1 MNYKLYLKCLVIRT
15 PLEQPANWIRHLSGR
30 RQARRQPESREL
42 LLESERIEQVLKRLI
57 GKSWNC
63 IDVGCHL
70 GAMLSLLTRLAP
82 DGKHLAFEPV
92 PEKAALLR
100 RKFPEVEVYQ
110 VALGETAGQV
120 RFFENLTR
128 SGFSGLSA
136 TPDATDVNVEFMVD
150 CKPLD
155 HFWKPE
161 RPISFIKLD
170 VEGSEYLVLRGAV
183 DLLRHDHPVLLFES
197 IPGGVEKLG
206 GSRRGFFDFLTAE
219 LGYSIF
225 TANDFLADANPLDWD
240 HFDQAHHYPFLAL
253 NYFAIPSLPR

>member
-1 MNYKLYLKCLVIRT
+1 MNYKLYLKYLVIRT
-15 PLEQPANWIRHLSGR
+15 PLERPANWIRHLSGR

-42 LLESERIEQVLKRLI
+42 LLESERIELALKRLI

-82 DGKHLAFEPV
+82 QGKHLAFEPV
-92 PEKAALLR
+92 PEKAAWLR
-100 RKFPEVEVYQ
+100 RKFPDVEVFQ

-120 RFFENLTR
+120 RFFENVTR
-128 SGFSGLSA
+128 SGFSGLVA
-136 TPDATDVNVEFMVD
+136 TPDSTDVNVDFLVD

-155 HFWKPE
+155 HFWRKD

-170 VEGSEYLVLRGAV
+170 VEGSEFLVVRGAS
-183 DLLRHDHPVLLFES
+183 DLIRQDRPVLLFES
-197 IPGGVEKLG
+197 IPGGVEKFG
-206 GSRRGFFDFLTAE
+206 GTRRALFDFLTAQ

-225 TANDFLADANPLDWD
+225 TAGDFLARGIPLDWD
-240 HFDQAHHYPFLAL
+240 RFDRAHHYPFQAL
-253 NYFAIPSLPR
+253 NYLAVPSLA